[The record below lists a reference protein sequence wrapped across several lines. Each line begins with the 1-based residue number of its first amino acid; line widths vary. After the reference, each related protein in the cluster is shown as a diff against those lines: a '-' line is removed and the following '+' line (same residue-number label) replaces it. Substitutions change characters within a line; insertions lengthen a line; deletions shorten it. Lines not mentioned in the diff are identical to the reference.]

1 MKENP
6 GGHFSWLYVYTK
18 IKMCLV
24 FFCFWLLLFLP
35 IILFC
40 LSLPNTSN
48 GILISHKK
56 NNNNKKIRA
65 RCWSLR
71 QSLMGYYAFWWYALF
86 YFPHAPPRAVCESRS
101 PFFWAV
107 FPPLVCDAIV
117 CFAVHDR
124 NRNIA
129 QFSFFI
135 LLFLSSFWY
144 NKCSFLL
151 LLLLLRRQFGFYLWL
166 KVFLL
171 RVIPFSFLALCVSV

>member
-1 MKENP
+1 LMMLFSIFHTLLRVLCVNP
-6 GGHFSWLYVYTK
+6 
-18 IKMCLV
+18 
-24 FFCFWLLLFLP
+24 
-35 IILFC
+35 
-40 LSLPNTSN
+40 
-48 GILISHKK
+48 
-56 NNNNKKIRA
+56 
-65 RCWSLR
+65 
-71 QSLMGYYAFWWYALF
+71 
-86 YFPHAPPRAVCESRS
+86 APL
-101 PFFWAV
+101 FFWAV
-107 FPPLVCDAIV
+107 FPPLVCDAIRIV

-135 LLFLSSFWY
+135 LLFPSSFLY